1 MMQGLDTSE
10 KLVMN
15 YMSLKN
21 GDRDLSKLTA
31 EEILHCHV
39 LEAELLTTAVLLF
52 YQEMNSGNFNE
63 IQVFCSPLKIIEAL
77 DDEQLSILCETFV
90 QSVVAQTNRMI
101 RGMSDVTE

>member
-1 MMQGLDTSE
+1 MMQELDTSE
-10 KLVMN
+10 KLVMD

-63 IQVFCSPLKIIEAL
+63 IQVFCSPLKIIQGL
-77 DDEQLSILCETFV
+77 DDEQLSMLCETFA
-90 QSVVAQTNRMI
+90 QSAVAQANRTI
-101 RGMSDVTE
+101 REMSDVAE

>member
-1 MMQGLDTSE
+1 MMQELDTSE

-39 LEAELLTTAVLLF
+39 LETELLTTAVLLL
-52 YQEMNSGNFNE
+52 YQAINTHGCRDINFVN
-63 IQVFCSPLKIIEAL
+63 SPLRAIDAL
-77 DDEQLSILCETFV
+77 DCEQVSMLCETFV
-90 QSVVAQTNRMI
+90 QSQVAQANKIICEM
-101 RGMSDVTE
+101 GDVTE

>member
-1 MMQGLDTSE
+1 MMQELDVSE

-21 GDRDLSKLTA
+21 GDRYFSKLTA

-63 IQVFCSPLKIIEAL
+63 I
-77 DDEQLSILCETFV
+77 
-90 QSVVAQTNRMI
+90 
-101 RGMSDVTE
+101 

>member
-1 MMQGLDTSE
+1 MMQELDTSE

-21 GDRDLSKLTA
+21 GDRDSSKLTA

-77 DDEQLSILCETFV
+77 DDEQLSMLCETFA
-90 QSVVAQTNRMI
+90 QSTVAQANRII
-101 RGMSDVTE
+101 REMSDVTE

>member
-1 MMQGLDTSE
+1 MMQGIADSDR
-10 KLVMN
+10 LVMN

-21 GDRDLSKLTA
+21 GDRDSSKLTA

-63 IQVFCSPLKIIEAL
+63 MQVFCSPLKIIEVF
-77 DDEQLSILCETFV
+77 DDEQLSMLCEIFA
-90 QSVVAQTNRMI
+90 QSTVAQANRII
-101 RGMSDVTE
+101 REMNDVTE

>member
-1 MMQGLDTSE
+1 MMQGIADSDR
-10 KLVMN
+10 LVMN

-21 GDRDLSKLTA
+21 GDRDSSKLTA

-63 IQVFCSPLKIIEAL
+63 MQVFCSPLKIIEAL
-77 DDEQLSILCETFV
+77 DDEQLSMLCEIFA
-90 QSVVAQTNRMI
+90 QSTVAQANRII
-101 RGMSDVTE
+101 REMSDVTE

>member
-1 MMQGLDTSE
+1 MMQEISASDR
-10 KLVMN
+10 LVMN

-39 LEAELLTTAVLLF
+39 LEAELLITAVLLF

-63 IQVFCSPLKIIEAL
+63 IQVFCSPLKIIQGL
-77 DDEQLSILCETFV
+77 DDEQLSMLCETFA
-90 QSVVAQTNRMI
+90 QSAVAQANKII
-101 RGMSDVTE
+101 REMSDVAE

>member
-1 MMQGLDTSE
+1 MMQEIADSDR
-10 KLVMN
+10 LVMN

-21 GDRDLSKLTA
+21 GDRDSSKLTA
-31 EEILHCHV
+31 EETLHCHV

-52 YQEMNSGNFNE
+52 YQEMNSGNFDV

-90 QSVVAQTNRMI
+90 QSAVAQANRII
-101 RGMSDVTE
+101 REMSDVAE